1 MWVSEIT
8 AYLKVGKSSWLSTM
22 IIGCLSVHKSNWV
35 HSLNVRVRNG
45 LICKTHTKL
54 RTMDPSEF
62 WAMLEA
68 VGTILAVCVALFFG
82 LREDI
87 RRLRSRPKISVD
99 YRDEFKTIEEN
110 SCRMPLKISNEGR
123 TAAFNVRLK
132 ILEVIQNGV
141 NFVAHS
147 SRMFLFDV
155 DSLPSGDFSVQN
167 FLMFSK
173 ATRAQTEGKEMRV
186 YTFSGRETPGY
197 TGQYISKAD
206 TMFKLIVSGDNI
218 VSQQLTFEF
227 RDSDDYLEM
236 TLVKIE

>member
-1 MWVSEIT
+1 MEP
-8 AYLKVGKSSWLSTM
+8 
-22 IIGCLSVHKSNWV
+22 SVY
-35 HSLNVRVRNG
+35 
-45 LICKTHTKL
+45 
-54 RTMDPSEF
+54 
-62 WAMLEA
+62 WAMIEA
-68 VGTILAVCVALFFG
+68 IGTIFAASVALFFG

-87 RRLRSRPKISVD
+87 RRWYNRPKLNVE
-99 YRDEFKTIEEN
+99 YFDEFKSIEEN

-132 ILEVIQNGV
+132 ILEVKQNGV
-141 NFVAHS
+141 NFVDHS

-173 ATRAQTEGKEMRV
+173 ATRAQTEGKAMRV

-197 TGQYISKAD
+197 TGQYISKQD
-206 TMFKLIVSGDNI
+206 TIFKLIVSGDNI

-236 TLVKIE
+236 TLEKM